1 MTDGHLGRLL
11 PACLHQAIADEMPQ
25 RLDFYEEWLHP
36 DRLLD
41 GTIGLAP
48 LSAVLGFL
56 RTEGPGYE
64 AVVRRAGTLAAEW
77 SIASLPPLRRRFGQ
91 TLPLALRCRYALR
104 IAKRIVQ
111 SLLSTT
117 RAATKIRRGRATVR
131 VDSSIFCAV
140 RERPAAPLCG
150 FYRALVDETLRVF
163 QINAAT
169 TIESCHAVSSGS
181 CVMAIDLHGRGQAVE
196 PARAA

>member
-1 MTDGHLGRLL
+1 MTDGDLGRLL

-36 DRLLD
+36 DRLRD

-56 RTEGPGYE
+56 RTEGAGYE

-77 SIASLPPLRRRFGQ
+77 SIASLPPYRRRLGSM
-91 TLPLALRCRYALR
+91 LPLGMRCRYALR
-104 IAKRIVQ
+104 IAKEIVG
-111 SLLSTT
+111 SLLSTSK
-117 RAATKIRRGRATVR
+117 AAAKVRRGRATLR
-131 VDSSIFCAV
+131 VEASVFCSV
-140 RERPAAPLCG
+140 REQATTPLCG
-150 FYRALVDETLRVF
+150 FYRALVAETLRTF
-163 QINAAT
+163 QITAAT
-169 TIESCHAVSSGS
+169 KIESCHAVSSGS
-181 CVMAIDLHGRGQAVE
+181 CVLSIDLQDRDQLVE